1 MAHIS
6 IFIIIL
12 FIVTTFFIVWL
23 FYKASGKSK
32 TVLFVLGAW
41 MLLQAVVGLSGFYQ
55 QEIQSVPPRFI
66 FLIAPGLLLIIL
78 LFLTKK
84 GRVFIDSLQLRELTL
99 LHTIRIFVE
108 LTLCFMFSAK
118 LIPLLMTFE
127 GFNFDILSG
136 LTAPIVY
143 YLVFIIK
150 RAEKKFLLI
159 WNFLCLALLVNI
171 VTLALLS
178 LPTPFQKLAFEQPN
192 VGLSYFPFV
201 WLPCVVVPIVLFS
214 HLVSIRRLLI
224 LPAEDKI

>member
-6 IFIIIL
+6 IFVIIL
-12 FIVTTFFIVWL
+12 FIVITFFTVWL

-32 TVLFVLGAW
+32 TVLFILYAW
-41 MLLQAVVGLSGFYQ
+41 MLLQAIVGLSGFYQ
-55 QEIQSVPPRFI
+55 TQSVPPRFI

-78 LFLTKK
+78 LFLTKT

-99 LHTIRIFVE
+99 LHTIRVFVE
-108 LTLCFMFSAK
+108 LTLYFMFSAK

-150 RAEKKFLLI
+150 RADKKFLLI
-159 WNFLCLALLVNI
+159 WNFLCLALLLNI
-171 VTLALLS
+171 VTIALLS

-192 VGLSYFPFV
+192 VGLAYFPFV

-214 HLVSIRRLLI
+214 HLVSIRQLLTLI
-224 LPAEDKI
+224 REDKI